1 MKCYLS
7 IALAVFI
14 LALPWLTLFSGC
26 SAPSPDSEAK
36 AAIID
41 QLTVLQP
48 NQVFIDQVTAD
59 LEAYGLK
66 VDVYQGKEVSVKFYR
81 ELPQYGY
88 KLIIFRA
95 HSGMM
100 QQREGT
106 PMGAL
111 EATYLLTGEAYTEM
125 KYVREQLTYQVL
137 AARVMVGCPL
147 VFAINPIFLLNSMEG
162 RFDNTA
168 IIMMGC
174 SCTYLNDMTHVFI
187 LKGASTYLGWDASV
201 GLDYVDQATAN
212 LITNLCDKGM
222 TIEQAVD
229 RTMAEVG
236 PDPDYGAYLK
246 YYPTES
252 GNKTITELIG
262 KSNHGKLQR

>member
-1 MKCYLS
+1 MKRYLS

-14 LALPWLTLFSGC
+14 LGLPWLTLFSGC
-26 SAPSPDSEAK
+26 SAPSPDSEAR
-36 AAIID
+36 AAIVD

-48 NQVFIDQVTAD
+48 NQVFIDQVTAG
-59 LEAYGLK
+59 LEAYGFK

-100 QQREGT
+100 QQREGA

-111 EATYLLTGEAYTEM
+111 EATYLLTGEAYTKM

-137 AARVMVGCPL
+137 AARVMEGYPL

-174 SCTYLNDMTHVFI
+174 SGT
-187 LKGASTYLGWDASV
+187 
-201 GLDYVDQATAN
+201 
-212 LITNLCDKGM
+212 
-222 TIEQAVD
+222 
-229 RTMAEVG
+229 
-236 PDPDYGAYLK
+236 
-246 YYPTES
+246 
-252 GNKTITELIG
+252 
-262 KSNHGKLQR
+262 